1 MAYLITG
8 FLHGDYPPGILVRV
22 GVAVVLEV
30 GVVPLD
36 HHTEL
41 AALGTPAR
49 SVGEFISSAGSV
61 RQNGP
66 ESIKTQIRLRNPI
79 LGEIRAQPLRVDH
92 SGSDGISEIFF
103 TLFNKIFSG
112 TDGRG
117 GPGWPLQSV
126 LVPEEHWKQDSS
138 VR

>member
-22 GVAVVLEV
+22 GVAVVLQV

-41 AALGTPAR
+41 AALGTPGR
-49 SVGEFISSAGSV
+49 SAG
-61 RQNGP
+61 
-66 ESIKTQIRLRNPI
+66 
-79 LGEIRAQPLRVDH
+79 
-92 SGSDGISEIFF
+92 EIFF
-103 TLFNKIFSG
+103 TFFNEIFSD